1 MESVRFLYKCILQRD
16 DSQKDDPPMR
26 KEDFLREILFLLL
39 LDDMDVL

>member
-1 MESVRFLYKCILQRD
+1 MESFRFLYKCIL
-16 DSQKDDPPMR
+16 QKDDPPMR